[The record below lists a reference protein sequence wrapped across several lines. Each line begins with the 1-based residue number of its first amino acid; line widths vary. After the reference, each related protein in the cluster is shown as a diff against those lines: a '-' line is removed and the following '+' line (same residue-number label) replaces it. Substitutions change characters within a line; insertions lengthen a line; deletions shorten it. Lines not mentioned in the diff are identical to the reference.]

1 MVRPQWRRAGTFV
14 FATVNRT
21 GATNMAITRQ
31 GVGTLMSGAVIH
43 NGTVY
48 LQGLTPEDTSADIK
62 GQTQQVLDRIDVR
75 LAEAGTDKS
84 KLLWT
89 QIWLK
94 DITERDAMNEVWTS
108 WIDAQNPPVRA
119 CVQSELAR
127 PDLGIEIMV
136 IAALE

>member
-1 MVRPQWRRAGTFV
+1 MT
-14 FATVNRT
+14 
-21 GATNMAITRQ
+21 ITRQ

-48 LQGLTPEDTSADIK
+48 LQGLTPEDTSADIQ

-108 WIDAQNPPVRA
+108 WIDADNPPVRA